1 MFPPNHALRPAAQP
15 RAPARWVLALRLG
28 AYALGVVLANFAACR
43 GTAYATETADANTA
57 APAAP
62 FRAPY
67 LPSSDTEVLQ
77 DVPSTRDPAVSE
89 MKVLRATFNA
99 APHSLPAAIH
109 LAGAY
114 VDYGRQVGDAH
125 YAGYG

>member
-1 MFPPNHALRPAAQP
+1 MSPPNHALRPAAHP
-15 RAPARWVLALRLG
+15 RGPARWALALRLG
-28 AYALGVVLANFAACR
+28 SYALGVALANFAACR
-43 GTAYATETADANTA
+43 GTAYAAVPADATTA
-57 APAAP
+57 APPAP

-67 LPSSDTEVLQ
+67 LPSTDTEELQ
-77 DVPSTRDPAVSE
+77 EVPSTQDPAVSE
-89 MKVLRATFNA
+89 MKALRATLDT